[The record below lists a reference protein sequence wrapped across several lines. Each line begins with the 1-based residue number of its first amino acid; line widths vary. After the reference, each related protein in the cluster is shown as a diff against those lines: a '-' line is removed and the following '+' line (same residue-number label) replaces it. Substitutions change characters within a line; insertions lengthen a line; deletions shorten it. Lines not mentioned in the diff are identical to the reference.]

1 MVKEINRIYE
11 NPELC
16 DRYTVIFDN
25 GDALALSEHP
35 EDAEG
40 FARWIVVDE
49 YDIDRLGRHISFDT
63 LPTNVQDF
71 VMDQL
76 RDH

>member
-1 MVKEINRIYE
+1 MKEVSRIYD
-11 NPELC
+11 NIKLC
-16 DRYTVIFDN
+16 DRYTVLFND

-35 EDAEG
+35 GDTEG

-49 YDIDRLGRHISFDT
+49 YDIDRLGNSIAFDN
-63 LPTNVQDF
+63 LPGDVQNF
-71 VMDQL
+71 VLDQL

>member
-1 MVKEINRIYE
+1 MKEISHVYDNI
-11 NPELC
+11 NVC
-16 DRYTVIFDN
+16 DRYTVVFND

-35 EDAEG
+35 GEPEG

-49 YDIDRLGRHISFDT
+49 YDIDRLGKTITFNN
-63 LPTNVQDF
+63 LPSDVQDF
-71 VMDQL
+71 VINQL

>member
-1 MVKEINRIYE
+1 MKGLASVFDNI
-11 NPELC
+11 ELC
-16 DRYTVIFDN
+16 DRYTVLFED

-35 EDAEG
+35 GSDDG

-49 YDIDRLGRHISFDT
+49 YDIGQLGDSITFDRLPGD
-63 LPTNVQDF
+63 VQEF
-71 VMDQL
+71 VIDQL